1 MPSAFAA
8 AAHSFGAAKFGF
20 LPALG
25 IRHVRVSVRESDL
38 RCVEAARRVPE
49 RLRDCDVIVEWRAVD
64 EALSAD
70 RKSKCGARRTLRARR
85 FFESVLWGETRSW
98 DTI

>member
-8 AAHSFGAAKFGF
+8 AAHSFGAAKVGF

-25 IRHVRVSVRESDL
+25 IRHVRVSVRESDP

-70 RKSKCGARRTLRARR
+70 RAMIGRSADGRPRAASAERRAPYR
-85 FFESVLWGETRSW
+85 
-98 DTI
+98 